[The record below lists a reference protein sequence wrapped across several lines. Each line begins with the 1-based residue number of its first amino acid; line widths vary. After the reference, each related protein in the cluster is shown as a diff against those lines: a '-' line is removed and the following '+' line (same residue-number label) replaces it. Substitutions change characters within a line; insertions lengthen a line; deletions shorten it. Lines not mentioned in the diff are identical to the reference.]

1 MQDSWMTD
9 LKTEKDLRIA
19 VVTGVP
25 GRKKVLLTALLMLL
39 ASIPVYLL
47 VTDFEKEPAET
58 GKDKLTDWQVHF
70 ANAASD
76 LPSAQ
81 RTELAGSIM

>member
-9 LKTEKDLRIA
+9 LKAEKDLRIA

-25 GRKKVLLTALLMLL
+25 GRKKALLTVLLLISTC
-39 ASIPVYLL
+39 IPVYLIM
-47 VTDFEKEPAET
+47 TDFEKEPAET

-70 ANAASD
+70 ANTASD
-76 LPSAQ
+76 LPECTDS
-81 RTELAGSIM
+81 RINS